1 MEIRQD
7 SDPYCML
14 FLGLVILTAFIFNFV
29 YLGFF
34 IPAASLFIAG
44 SLSSLVGGMSILM
57 VFLITGYFRPEKGK
71 GKNLMFGL
79 SVLVGFFFVVF
90 VDQFA
95 IAVPSAGGTWYLS
108 FWGLG
113 GSILT
118 AAGFSMMHN
127 REESYSPGILDTSA
141 LHYGPEVEPEPE
153 PEPEEEVVV
162 EPETAATTETETTES
177 TTEETT
183 EEAEAPSEPASDT
196 ETE

>member
-1 MEIRQD
+1 
-7 SDPYCML
+7 ML

-29 YLGFF
+29 YLGFL
-34 IPAASLFIAG
+34 IPTASLVIAG
-44 SLSSLVGGMSILM
+44 SFTLIGGMSILM
-57 VFLITGYFRPEKGK
+57 VFLLIGYFRPEKGK
-71 GKNLMFGL
+71 GKNLMMAL
-79 SVLVGFFFVVF
+79 SILMGFFFVVF

-95 IAVPSAGGTWYLS
+95 LAVPTAGGTWYLS

-127 REESYSPGILDTSA
+127 HEESYSPGILDTNA
-141 LHYGPEVEPEPE
+141 LHYGPEPEPE
-153 PEPEEEVVV
+153 PEPEEESAV
-162 EPETAATTETETTES
+162 EPEAETAAETESAES

-183 EEAEAPSEPASDT
+183 EDVETPIEPAPDA

>member
-1 MEIRQD
+1 
-7 SDPYCML
+7 ML
-14 FLGLVILTAFIFNFV
+14 FLGLVILTAFVFNFI
-29 YLGFF
+29 YLGFLF
-34 IPAASLFIAG
+34 PSTSLIIAG
-44 SLSSLVGGMSILM
+44 SFTLIGGMSILM
-57 VFLITGYFRPEKGK
+57 VFLLIGYFRPEKGK

-95 IAVPSAGGTWYLS
+95 LAVPAAGGTFYLS

-141 LHYGPEVEPEPE
+141 LHYGPEPEPE
-153 PEPEEEVVV
+153 PEVPVEAEPASEPTPTEETS
-162 EPETAATTETETTES
+162 EP
-177 TTEETT
+177 TTEEST
-183 EEAEAPSEPASDT
+183 EDADAPTEPAPDAGK
-196 ETE
+196 E

>member
-1 MEIRQD
+1 
-7 SDPYCML
+7 ML

-29 YLGFF
+29 YLGFLM
-34 IPAASLFIAG
+34 PAASLVIAG
-44 SLSSLVGGMSILM
+44 SFTLIGGMSILM
-57 VFLITGYFRPEKGK
+57 VFLLIGYFRPEKGK
-71 GKNLMFGL
+71 GKNLMMAL
-79 SVLVGFFFVVF
+79 SILMGFFFVVF

-95 IAVPSAGGTWYLS
+95 LAVPTAGGTWYLS

-141 LHYGPEVEPEPE
+141 LHYGPEPEEEIAVEPEA
-153 PEPEEEVVV
+153 
-162 EPETAATTETETTES
+162 ETAAETESAES

-183 EEAEAPSEPASDT
+183 GEVETPIEPAPDA

>member
-1 MEIRQD
+1 MELRQD

-29 YLGFF
+29 YLGFLV
-34 IPAASLFIAG
+34 PAASLVIAG
-44 SLSSLVGGMSILM
+44 SFTLIGGMSILM
-57 VFLITGYFRPEKGK
+57 VFLLIGYFRPEKGK
-71 GKNLMFGL
+71 GKNLMMAL
-79 SVLVGFFFVVF
+79 SILMGFFFVVF

-95 IAVPSAGGTWYLS
+95 MAVPSAGGTWYLS

-153 PEPEEEVVV
+153 PEPEEVTEAA
-162 EPETAATTETETTES
+162 PETTATTETETTES
-177 TTEETT
+177 NAEETS
-183 EEAEAPSEPASDT
+183 EEAKAPSEPVSDA